1 METTDKTCY
10 LYVLDTLAD
19 WEIGYITAE
28 LSSGRYL
35 DKSRETLSLVKIGN
49 SLKPVITM
57 GGMLIT
63 PDVGIEKID
72 FKDGDILLLPGAD
85 TWFEEEQRKVIDM
98 TAALLDKN
106 VVIAAICGA
115 TAALASKGLLN
126 ERKHTSN
133 DKVYLKMVGPQY
145 RGEDYYSNLPAV
157 VDGNLVTAT
166 GLAPL
171 EFSYELFKTARVM
184 KESTLDAWYNLN
196 KTREPQ
202 YFYSLMQSIQ

>member
-35 DKSRETLSLVKIGN
+35 DKSRGTLSLVKIGN

-184 KESTLDAWYNLN
+184 KESTLDALYNLN

>member
-1 METTDKTCY
+1 
-10 LYVLDTLAD
+10 
-19 WEIGYITAE
+19 
-28 LSSGRYL
+28 
-35 DKSRETLSLVKIGN
+35 
-49 SLKPVITM
+49 M